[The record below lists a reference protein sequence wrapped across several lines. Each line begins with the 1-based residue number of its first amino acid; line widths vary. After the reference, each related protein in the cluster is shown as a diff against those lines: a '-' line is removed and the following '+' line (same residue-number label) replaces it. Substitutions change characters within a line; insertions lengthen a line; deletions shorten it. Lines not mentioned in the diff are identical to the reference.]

1 MKVKIIAFFYCLIF
15 CFVASAQRNVILIIA
30 DDIGSDYFGFSEN
43 HLDTIPTPNIRKLLA
58 RGVRFRNAWSNP
70 LCSPTRAGIL
80 TGRYSF
86 RTGVGN
92 AIGGTTSAVLDTSEI
107 TIPRLLN
114 RFKPNGIAKANIGK
128 WHLQLSNP
136 NSNYTFPNKMGYDH
150 FEGSFDGNLN
160 SFTNWTKITNGVA
173 KNSTNYA
180 TTENVDNAIT
190 WIKGN
195 QNKPFFV
202 WLAFNAPHTPYHLPP
217 LNLHSFKT
225 LSGTSSDITANPKAY
240 FKASMEAVDTEL
252 GRLFES
258 LKSIQQWD
266 NTDIIFIG
274 DNGNEAGVSQKSGGG
289 GAKGSIYQEGVSVPL
304 IIAGPSVIN
313 PNRVCD
319 ALVNT
324 QDLFATILELFG
336 YNNWQSQ
343 IPANKSVDS
352 KSIMPIIKN
361 QSAETRSWAF
371 TEVFKQQTV
380 AGDGKTIRN
389 KNYKL
394 LLFDNGTSKF
404 FNLAKDPTEK
414 NDLLRAALSTVDNTN
429 YVELCK
435 EISNLIGKTDACA
448 NTTIPPTPTVLSVE
462 NEFAHPQNIV
472 QYPNPFNSTIKI
484 NGAETNADFELTN
497 VFGQKIFFGKNIE
510 NQDFSQIP
518 SGMYFLKIIDKST
531 KIFKLLKE

>member
-43 HLDTIPTPNIRKLLA
+43 HLDTIPTPNIRKLLT

-114 RFKPNGIAKANIGK
+114 RFKTNGIAKANIGK
-128 WHLQLSNP
+128 WHLHLSNP
-136 NSNYTFPNKMGYDH
+136 NSNYTFPNNMGYDH
-150 FEGSFDGNLN
+150 FEGGFDGNLN
-160 SFTNWTKITNGVA
+160 SFTIWTKITNGVA

-225 LSGTSSDITANPKAY
+225 LSGTSSDITANPKDY

-313 PNRVCD
+313 PNRVSD

-343 IPANKSVDS
+343 IPANKPVDS

-361 QSAETRSWAF
+361 QSTETRSWAF

-435 EISNLIGKTDACA
+435 EISNLIGKTYACT

-462 NEFAHPQNIV
+462 NEFAHPKNIV

-497 VFGQKIFFGKNIE
+497 VFGQKIFFGKSIE

-518 SGMYFLKIIDKST
+518 KGMYFLKIIDKST
-531 KIFKLLKE
+531 KIYKLLKE